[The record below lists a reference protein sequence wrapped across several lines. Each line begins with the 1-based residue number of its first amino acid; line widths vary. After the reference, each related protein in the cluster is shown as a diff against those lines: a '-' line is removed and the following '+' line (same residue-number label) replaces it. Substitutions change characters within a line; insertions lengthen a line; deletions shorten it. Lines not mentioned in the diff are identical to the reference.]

1 MKRRGMSLVGLTLIL
16 FLLGAASPGR
26 IADQKLDESF
36 EAGEFHKLIV
46 VGITDDLQA
55 RKNFENKF
63 VSHLR
68 GRGIG
73 GVTSYSLV
81 PDLTAEED
89 SEAIVREIHAQ
100 GIDGAITVRV
110 VPLLEPLTQEGWIAA
125 WAEAAEADGDLREL
139 IDESLPV
146 TKDWAKRYGV
156 EAALWETKNWKQI
169 WAGRTDPASRK
180 TLRKRSGDFVQSV
193 MDVLT
198 NRTLL

>member
-1 MKRRGMSLVGLTLIL
+1 MVRNGRLLAGLMLTLL
-16 FLLGAASPGR
+16 LLGAASPR
-26 IADQKLDESF
+26 IADQRLDEDF
-36 EAGEFHKLIV
+36 PAKEFRKLIV
-46 VGITDDLQA
+46 VGITDDLET
-55 RKNFENKF
+55 RKQFENKF

-89 SEAIVREIHAQ
+89 EERIVREILEQ

-110 VPLLEPLTQEGWIAA
+110 IGLREEMTEEKWIAA
-125 WAEAAEADGDLREL
+125 WAAATEADGDLREL

-146 TKDWAKRYGV
+146 SDAWAKRYGV
-156 EAALWETKNWKQI
+156 EAAMWETENWERI
-169 WAGRTDPASRK
+169 WAGRTDPQKRK
-180 TLRKRSGDFVQSV
+180 TLKKHSGEFVQSV

-198 NRTLL
+198 NRSLL